1 MNTIL
6 QFLILTCLLLLPV
19 QAGSLQSYPHEGIEY
34 SDQMQIKFPQA
45 VHEMQKV
52 REGGEELLRD
62 WELSG
67 PEPLPKLRW
76 VSNNR
81 LGIFYRPGTKVGARY
96 KLSLHKEARFY
107 LNGDE
112 IENAEFELTA
122 PPCVLYADTG
132 ISRSLQGG
140 YAEGAVAVFVRQ
152 NIYRYCDLD
161 AKKLHFCFEEEDGT
175 VVPATCSRVRV
186 EEARNR
192 GLSYALHRV
201 STKVLRNYTPQTELP
216 GILKVQPTRP
226 LRGMSTLRLRE
237 EVPNVKFGGV
247 KVEFD
252 TELKAELHLGLARVK
267 GESRICLGLLFSAPL
282 KDADVQ
288 ELFRRMSIR
297 CGGVQAVNTDSGDTK
312 ELRLGK
318 ETVRFTLNMKK
329 AAPAVGEE
337 FPVDYPQ
344 ALSDRMLIEVEGLA
358 ELPQALSVSLPAGIR
373 AAYGLETKQALTL
386 QAKIEPLC
394 PALSDGGGIHTTPMR
409 MTPSG
414 SHELQLR
421 SIGCTGLRVRAARLS
436 AEQYVDFRDVLRR
449 AYNSSGDEE
458 WAALSYGPEHLYP
471 IAGPIG
477 IQDQISTVCLDDL
490 VEGTLRPGMYILQVQ
505 PEMPEELRADADE
518 LSPCAYYAVHVTDLH
533 AVGSEGMLYATHLS
547 NGQPV
552 QSGTVRLFNSK
563 ETLHTTTLNRGVA
576 VCLLP
581 ECRFTLDFQA
591 LLQCGDDYTLVTMP
605 GFEVNKPAKRDALCL
620 MTDRSIYSTGDVLH
634 GFGTYRCMDAQGKPA
649 LAPEARVRV
658 QALLHDLPF
667 AEMEVPTDSHGAFR
681 FDLQLPKT
689 QEDAEIELKL
699 SCNTATAWEI
709 IPLSCF
715 RRNSFALEQRVELN
729 PVRPQ
734 QVTVHLQAKNYHGTP
749 LSAQTANLCINGVL
763 HELPLDAEGKASYTH
778 TFAPWPQE
786 GENVLAKLS
795 INSYV
800 ANEHMEYVSNS
811 YQTELYAADF
821 CIRLDKR
828 RLHLYRSGTEE
839 PLQRPQELRLTLEGS
854 VYMPETLPNG
864 LVVYSKQS
872 ITVHESSITVP
883 ANCREGVRI
892 DEEAL
897 VREFERTHPQY
908 RGKLQKAQLRISGTD
923 PAGNTNTYTNHWYS
937 YHQDAHNA
945 GKPMEATV
953 EEGCLSFNVSPQVA
967 GTAFVVIQGAEE
979 HVRSLTLPLNAG
991 RQQVRIPLQ
1000 AQEHGCRLHA
1010 TLMLLQQ
1017 QATGEHTAVEFYTY
1031 RAEAPT
1037 ADTRLHV
1044 QLEPQGQPIAPGAEV
1059 CLRGKV
1065 LQADGTPAA
1074 GALLCVYAVDAGMQS
1089 LLTYTLPDW
1098 GAKLTRVMQAMRHYM
1113 PPCMNFYTA
1122 GYRADFMDCEPGRCF
1137 MNHRHADYLHFLRNT
1152 RFYHSAAGMDTPDDD
1167 SEVDIDLSDD
1177 SELDLDLSGTLHEM
1191 SLRYPT
1197 LLPEQLWMEG
1207 YAVDLGDGLGIGL
1220 GGGGD
1225 WLDGG
1230 IFYTPK
1236 IRQNFTPTPIWQTQ
1250 VLTDADGC
1258 FSTTGKVADTL
1269 TTYRVYAVAI
1279 GENGRAFGSAEG
1291 ALQVEQGLMLSM
1303 GTPFFLRVGDCVQI
1317 PVTLTNNTGTD
1328 GTWAVRLQGLEQTQQ
1343 VQLRHGESATT
1354 HLTYSATQVGT
1365 CTLTAIATGPG
1376 GEDAVSN
1383 RVEVRPVLPTIST
1396 TYFAELVPGAK
1407 PLRLVDLLSEESKK
1421 LTNVTAEVQV
1431 ESTPLA
1437 CLKGL
1442 VDYTLTYP
1450 YGCTEQTSSTLMP
1463 WLLAKE
1469 LRELG
1474 TPINEKNKYERSNII
1489 RKAISKLFSRQR
1501 EDGGLSYWDDGKES
1515 CYWASAH
1522 AAMVLTVAQ
1531 EHDCEVSAQEMG
1543 RLIAYLRRGL
1553 AEHRATE
1560 NATTLYSLAY
1570 VLKDDELKQEAL
1582 RQATADTGAHA
1593 ILHLMAELHTHADVY
1608 PRLQQ
1613 LANETTAGTMS
1624 TCWFFMLLHELSKNA
1639 PATAGAVG
1647 TVLLSDGSELAA
1659 NAAPRLLSPAKGT
1672 ATADW
1677 EETLRCKDAATY
1689 VSVRIKGTLPYEAV
1703 PSTGLTLQR
1712 RYEVQNATGK
1722 WTPATSFRTGDLV
1735 RITLTCSGAAIATSY
1750 LAVEDYLPSTLEAIN
1765 PRLSSQA
1772 AGLPDE
1778 AAEIS
1783 PAFTHREYLSDRV
1796 RAFTGR
1802 RRHSEKKL
1810 SFTYYARAKRT
1821 GTATAPPATAQL
1833 MYQPDIY
1840 TLTQPNTITTQDSQ
1854 PNRHTK
1860 PEKHLQGQ
1868 E

>member
-6 QFLILTCLLLLPV
+6 RFLILTCLLLLTV

-76 VSNNR
+76 ISNNR

-122 PPCVLYADTG
+122 PPCVLYADTD

-201 STKVLRNYTPQTELP
+201 SPKVLSNYTPQTELP

-226 LRGMSTLRLRE
+226 LRSKSTLRLRE
-237 EVPNVKFGGV
+237 EVPCVKFEEV
-247 KVEFD
+247 KVGFD

-297 CGGVQAVNTDSGDTK
+297 CGGVQAVNSDSGDTK

-329 AAPAVGEE
+329 AAPAVGEKL
-337 FPVDYPQ
+337 PVDYPQ
-344 ALSDRMLIEVEGLA
+344 ALSDRMVVEVEGLT
-358 ELPQALSVSLPAGIR
+358 ELPQELSVSLPAGIR
-373 AAYGLETKQALTL
+373 AAYGLETKQELTL
-386 QAKIEPLC
+386 QAKIEPLR
-394 PALSDGGGIHTTPMR
+394 PTLPEYRGIHSPPMR
-409 MTPSG
+409 MSPGG

-436 AEQYVDFRDVLRR
+436 AEQYAEWHDKLHRNF
-449 AYNSSGDEE
+449 NSIDNDK
-458 WAALSYGPEHLYP
+458 AATLSYGPEHRYH
-471 IAGPIG
+471 IAAGIG
-477 IQDQISTVCLDDL
+477 IQDQVSTLCLDDL
-490 VEGTLRPGMYILQVQ
+490 VEGTLRPGMYVLHVQ
-505 PEMPEELRADADE
+505 PELPEGLRAYANE
-518 LSPCAYYAVHVTDLH
+518 ISPHTYYAVHVTDLH
-533 AVGSEGMLYATHLS
+533 TVGSEGKLFATHLS

-552 QSGTVRLFNSK
+552 QHGTVQLFDK
-563 ETLHTTTLNRGVA
+563 HDILHNTTLQQGVA

-581 ECRFTLDFQA
+581 EIYYKDFHA
-591 LLQCGDDYTLVTMP
+591 LLQCGDDYAIVTMP
-605 GFEVNKPAKRDALCL
+605 KFDAQKPKRRDTLSL
-620 MTDRSIYSTGDVLH
+620 LTDRSIYCADDVLH
-634 GFGTYRCMDAQGKPA
+634 GFGSYRCMDAQGKPA
-649 LAPEARVRV
+649 LAPGAQVRV
-658 QALLHDLPF
+658 QATIHEQPF
-667 AEMEVPTDSHGAFR
+667 AEMVVPTDSHGAFR
-681 FDLQLPKT
+681 FDLQLPKSD
-689 QEDAEIELKL
+689 EDAEIELKL
-699 SCNTATAWEI
+699 RCNTATAWEI
-709 IPLSCF
+709 IPLSSF
-715 RRNSFALEQRVELN
+715 RRNSFALEQRVELD

-734 QVTVHLQAKNYHGTP
+734 QVTVHLEAKNYNGTP
-749 LSAQTANLCINGVL
+749 LAARTAHLYIDGVL
-763 HELPLDAEGKASYTH
+763 HELPLDAEGKATYTH
-778 TFAPWPQE
+778 HFAPWPQE
-786 GENVLAKLS
+786 AENVLAKLS

-800 ANEHMEYVSNS
+800 ANEHLEYVSTGS
-811 YQTELYAADF
+811 QAELYAADF
-821 CIRLDKR
+821 CIGRDDR

-839 PLQRPQELRLTLEGS
+839 PLQRPQELRLTLKSS
-854 VYMPETLPNG
+854 VYLPETLPNG

-872 ITVHESSITVP
+872 ITVHESSLTVP
-883 ANCREGVRI
+883 ANCREGVLI
-892 DEEAL
+892 DEGAL

-908 RGKLQKAQLRISGTD
+908 RGKLTSAELSISGTD
-923 PAGNTNTYTNHWYS
+923 PAGNTNTCTNHWYA
-937 YHQDAHNA
+937 YHQDDHNA

-979 HVRSLTLPLNAG
+979 HVRSLTLPLSAG

-1000 AQEHGCRLHA
+1000 AQEQGCRLHA
-1010 TLMLLQQ
+1010 TLILLQQ
-1017 QATGEHTAVEFYTY
+1017 QATGEHTTAEFYTY
-1031 RAEAPT
+1031 QAEAPA
-1037 ADTRLHV
+1037 ADTELQV
-1044 QLEPQGQPIAPGAEV
+1044 QLEPQEQPLAPGAEV

-1089 LLTYTLPDW
+1089 ILTYTLPDW
-1098 GAKLTRVMQAMRHYM
+1098 GAEFTRKMQSLRHYM
-1113 PPCMNFYTA
+1113 PPCMNFYTT
-1122 GYRADFMDCEPGRCF
+1122 GYRADFTDCEPERCF
-1137 MNHRHADYLHFLRNT
+1137 INHRRGNYLHFLRNT
-1152 RFYHSAAGMDTPDDD
+1152 HFYH
-1167 SEVDIDLSDD
+1167 
-1177 SELDLDLSGTLHEM
+1177 SELDLDISDALHPV

-1207 YAVDLGDGLGIGL
+1207 CAVDLGDDL
-1220 GGGGD
+1220 GGHWGIEGD

-1230 IFYTPK
+1230 IYYTPK
-1236 IRQNFTPTPIWQTQ
+1236 IRQDFTPTPIWQTQ
-1250 VLTDADGC
+1250 VLTDENGC

-1269 TTYRVYAVAI
+1269 TTYRVYAVALTAD
-1279 GENGRAFGSAEG
+1279 GRAFGSAEG
-1291 ALQVEQGLMLSM
+1291 RLQVKQGLMLSM
-1303 GTPFFLRVGDCVQI
+1303 GTPFFLGLGDCVQI

-1383 RVEVRPVLPTIST
+1383 RVEVRPVLPTICT
-1396 TYFAELVPGAK
+1396 TYFAQLQPGAA
-1407 PLRLVDLLSEESKK
+1407 PLPLVSLLSEESKN
-1421 LTNVTAEVQV
+1421 LTNVTAEIQV

-1437 CLKGL
+1437 CLKGA
-1442 VDYTLTYP
+1442 VDYMLTYP

-1463 WLLAKE
+1463 WLLTKE
-1469 LRELG
+1469 LHKLG
-1474 TPINEKNKYERSNII
+1474 TPINEKNKYEHSNII

-1501 EDGGLSYWDDGKES
+1501 ADGGLSYWDDEEES

-1522 AAMVLTVAQ
+1522 TAMVLTVAQ
-1531 EHDCEVSAQEMG
+1531 ERDCEVSAQEMG

-1613 LANETTAGTMS
+1613 LAANTTASTMS

-1639 PATAGAVG
+1639 PATVGAVG
-1647 TVLLSDGSELAA
+1647 TVLLSDGSEPAA
-1659 NAAPRLLSPAKGT
+1659 NAVPRMLSPAKGT

-1677 EETLRCKDAATY
+1677 AETLRCKDTATY
-1689 VSVRIKGTLPYEAV
+1689 VSVRIKGYMPPDAI
-1703 PSTGLTLQR
+1703 PSTGLRLRR
-1712 RYEVQNATGK
+1712 RYEVQNAAGK
-1722 WTPATSFRTGDLV
+1722 WTPATSFRTGDLI
-1735 RITLTCSGAAIATSY
+1735 RITLTCSGDAIATSY

-1765 PRLSSQA
+1765 PCLSSQA

>member
-6 QFLILTCLLLLPV
+6 RFLILTCLLLLPV

-122 PPCVLYADTG
+122 PPCVLYADTD

-237 EVPNVKFGGV
+237 EVPNVKFGAV

-252 TELKAELHLGLARVK
+252 TELKAELHLGLARVE

-282 KDADVQ
+282 NDADVQ

-297 CGGVQAVNTDSGDTK
+297 CGGVQAVSTDSGDTK

-329 AAPAVGEE
+329 AAPAVGEKL
-337 FPVDYPQ
+337 PVDYPQ
-344 ALSDRMLIEVEGLA
+344 ALSDRMVVEVEGLT
-358 ELPQALSVSLPAGIR
+358 ELPQELSVSLPAGIR
-373 AAYGLETKQALTL
+373 AAYGLETKQELTL
-386 QAKIEPLC
+386 QAKIEPLR
-394 PALSDGGGIHTTPMR
+394 PTLPEYRGIHSPPMR
-409 MTPSG
+409 MSPGG

-436 AEQYVDFRDVLRR
+436 AEQYAEWHDKLHRNF
-449 AYNSSGDEE
+449 NSIDDDK
-458 WAALSYGPEHLYP
+458 AATLSYGPEHLYP

-477 IQDQISTVCLDDL
+477 IQDQVSTLCLDDL
-490 VEGTLRPGMYILQVQ
+490 VEGTLRPGMYVLQVQ
-505 PEMPEELRADADE
+505 PELPEGLRAYANE
-518 LSPCAYYAVHVTDLH
+518 ISPHTYYAVHVTDLH
-533 AVGSEGMLYATHLS
+533 TVGSEGKLFATHLS

-552 QSGTVRLFNSK
+552 QHGTVQLFDK
-563 ETLHTTTLNRGVA
+563 HDILHNTTLQQGVA

-581 ECRFTLDFQA
+581 EIYYKDFHA
-591 LLQCGDDYTLVTMP
+591 LLQCGDDYAIVTMP
-605 GFEVNKPAKRDALCL
+605 KFDAQKPKRRDTLSL
-620 MTDRSIYSTGDVLH
+620 LTDRSIYCAGDVLH
-634 GFGTYRCMDAQGKPA
+634 GFGSYRCMDAQGKPA
-649 LAPEARVRV
+649 LAPGAQVRV
-658 QALLHDLPF
+658 QATLHEQPF
-667 AEMEVPTDSHGAFR
+667 AEMVVPTDSHGAFR
-681 FDLQLPKT
+681 FDLQLPKSD
-689 QEDAEIELKL
+689 EDAEIELKL

-709 IPLSCF
+709 IPLSSF

-734 QVTVHLQAKNYHGTP
+734 QVTVHLEAKNYNGTP
-749 LSAQTANLCINGVL
+749 LAARTTHLYIDGVL
-763 HELPLDAEGKASYTH
+763 HELPLDAEGKATYTH
-778 TFAPWPQE
+778 HFAPWPQE
-786 GENVLAKLS
+786 AENVLAKLS

-800 ANEHMEYVSNS
+800 ANEHLEYVSTGS
-811 YQTELYAADF
+811 QTELYAADF
-821 CIRLDKR
+821 CIGRDDR

-839 PLQRPQELRLTLEGS
+839 PLQRPQELRLTLKSS
-854 VYMPETLPNG
+854 VYLPETLPNG

-872 ITVHESSITVP
+872 ITVHESSLTVP
-883 ANCREGVRI
+883 ANCREGVLI
-892 DEEAL
+892 DEGAL

-908 RGKLQKAQLRISGTD
+908 RGKLTSAELSISGTD
-923 PAGNTNTYTNHWYS
+923 PAGNTNTCTNHWYS

-979 HVRSLTLPLNAG
+979 HVRSLTLPLSAG
-991 RQQVRIPLQ
+991 RQQVHIPLQ
-1000 AQEHGCRLHA
+1000 AQEQGCRLHA
-1010 TLMLLQQ
+1010 TLILLQQ

-1044 QLEPQGQPIAPGAEV
+1044 QLEPQEQPLAPGAEV

-1089 LLTYTLPDW
+1089 ILTYTLPDW
-1098 GAKLTRVMQAMRHYM
+1098 GAEFTRKMQSLRHYM
-1113 PPCMNFYTA
+1113 PPCMNFYTT
-1122 GYRADFMDCEPGRCF
+1122 GYRADFTDCEPERCF
-1137 MNHRHADYLHFLRNT
+1137 INHRRGNYLHFLRNT
-1152 RFYHSAAGMDTPDDD
+1152 HFYH
-1167 SEVDIDLSDD
+1167 
-1177 SELDLDLSGTLHEM
+1177 SELDLDISDALHPM

-1207 YAVDLGDGLGIGL
+1207 CAVDLGDGLGGHWGIE
-1220 GGGGD
+1220 GD

-1230 IFYTPK
+1230 IYYTPK
-1236 IRQNFTPTPIWQTQ
+1236 IRQDFTPTPIWQTQ
-1250 VLTDADGC
+1250 VLTDENGC

-1303 GTPFFLRVGDCVQI
+1303 GTPFFLRAGDCVQI

-1328 GTWAVRLQGLEQTQQ
+1328 GTWAVRLQGTEHTQQ

-1383 RVEVRPVLPTIST
+1383 RVEVRPVLPTICT
-1396 TYFAELVPGAK
+1396 TYFAQLQPGAA
-1407 PLRLVDLLSEESKK
+1407 PLPLVSLLSEQSKK
-1421 LTNVTAEVQV
+1421 LTNVTAEIQV

-1437 CLKGL
+1437 CLKGA

-1469 LRELG
+1469 LHKLG

-1501 EDGGLSYWDDGKES
+1501 ADGGLSYWDDEEES

-1531 EHDCEVSAQEMG
+1531 ERDCKVSPQEMG

-1560 NATTLYSLAY
+1560 NDTTLYSLAY

-1582 RQATADTGAHA
+1582 RQATVDTGAHA

-1624 TCWFFMLLHELSKNA
+1624 TCWFFMLLHELSKNE
-1639 PATAGAVG
+1639 PATAEAVG

-1677 EETLRCKDAATY
+1677 EETLRCKDTATY
-1689 VSVRIKGTLPYEAV
+1689 VSVRIKGYMSPDAI
-1703 PSTGLTLQR
+1703 PSTGLQLRR
-1712 RYEVQNATGK
+1712 RYDVQNAAGK

-1735 RITLTCSGAAIATSY
+1735 RITLTCSGDAIATSY

-1778 AAEIS
+1778 AVEIS

>member
-6 QFLILTCLLLLPV
+6 RFLILTCLLLLPV

-45 VHEMQKV
+45 VHSMQKIK
-52 REGGEELLRD
+52 EGGEELLRD

-67 PEPLPKLRW
+67 PEPLPKLTW
-76 VSNNR
+76 LGSNK
-81 LGIFYRPGTKVGARY
+81 LGVFYRPGTKAGARH
-96 KLSLHKEARFY
+96 KLSLRKEARFY
-107 LNGDE
+107 MNGDE
-112 IENAEFELTA
+112 IENAEFELIA

-140 YAEGAVAVFVRQ
+140 YAEGAVAVFVKQ
-152 NIYRYCDLD
+152 SIYRYCDLD
-161 AKKLHFCFEEEDGT
+161 TQKLHFCFVEEDGT

-186 EEARNR
+186 EETRNR

-252 TELKAELHLGLARVK
+252 TELKAELHLGLARVE

-297 CGGVQAVNTDSGDTK
+297 CGGVQAVSTDSGDTK

-329 AAPAVGEE
+329 AAPAVGEKL
-337 FPVDYPQ
+337 PVDYPQ
-344 ALSDRMLIEVEGLA
+344 ALSDRMVVEVEGLT
-358 ELPQALSVSLPAGIR
+358 ELPQELSVSLPAGIR
-373 AAYGLETKQALTL
+373 AAYGLETKQELTL
-386 QAKIEPLC
+386 QAKIEPLR
-394 PALSDGGGIHTTPMR
+394 PTLPEYRGIHSPPMR
-409 MTPSG
+409 MSPGG

-436 AEQYVDFRDVLRR
+436 AEQYAEWHDKLHRNF
-449 AYNSSGDEE
+449 NSIDNDK
-458 WAALSYGPEHLYP
+458 AATLSYGPEHRYH
-471 IAGPIG
+471 IAAGIG
-477 IQDQISTVCLDDL
+477 IQDQVSTLCLDDL

-505 PEMPEELRADADE
+505 PELPEGLRAYANE
-518 LSPCAYYAVHVTDLH
+518 ISPHTYYAVHVTDLH
-533 AVGSEGMLYATHLS
+533 TVGSEGKLFATHLS

-552 QSGTVRLFNSK
+552 QHGTVQLFDK
-563 ETLHTTTLNRGVA
+563 HDILHNTTLQQGVA

-581 ECRFTLDFQA
+581 EIYYKDFHA
-591 LLQCGDDYTLVTMP
+591 LLQCGDDYAIVTMP
-605 GFEVNKPAKRDALCL
+605 KFDAQKPKRRDTLSL
-620 MTDRSIYSTGDVLH
+620 LTDRSIYCAGDVLH
-634 GFGTYRCMDAQGKPA
+634 GFGSYRCMDAQGKPA
-649 LAPEARVRV
+649 LAPGAQVRV
-658 QALLHDLPF
+658 QATLHEQPF
-667 AEMEVPTDSHGAFR
+667 AEMVVPTDSHGAFR
-681 FDLQLPKT
+681 FDLQLPKSD
-689 QEDAEIELKL
+689 EDAEIELKL

-709 IPLSCF
+709 IPLSSF
-715 RRNSFALEQRVELN
+715 RRNSFALEQRVELD

-734 QVTVHLQAKNYHGTP
+734 QVTVHLEAKNYNGTP
-749 LSAQTANLCINGVL
+749 LAARTAHLYIDGVL
-763 HELPLDAEGKASYTH
+763 HELPLDAEGKATYTH
-778 TFAPWPQE
+778 NFAPWPQE
-786 GENVLAKLS
+786 AENVLAKIS

-800 ANEHMEYVSNS
+800 ANEHLEYVSTGS
-811 YQTELYAADF
+811 RTELYAADF
-821 CIRLDKR
+821 CIGRDDR

-839 PLQRPQELRLTLEGS
+839 PLQRPQELRLTLKSS
-854 VYMPETLPNG
+854 VYLPETLPNG

-872 ITVHESSITVP
+872 ITVHESSLTVP
-883 ANCREGVRI
+883 ANCREGVLI
-892 DEEAL
+892 DEGAL

-908 RGKLQKAQLRISGTD
+908 RGKLTSAELSISGTD
-923 PAGNTNTYTNHWYS
+923 PAGNTNTCTNHWYS

-979 HVRSLTLPLNAG
+979 HVRSLTLPLSAG
-991 RQQVRIPLQ
+991 GQQVHIPLQ

-1010 TLMLLQQ
+1010 TLILLQQ
-1017 QATGEHTAVEFYTY
+1017 QATGEHTAAEFYTY
-1031 RAEAPT
+1031 QADSPA
-1037 ADTRLHV
+1037 ADTELQV
-1044 QLEPQGQPIAPGAEV
+1044 QLEPQEHPLAPGAEV

-1065 LQADGTPAA
+1065 QQADGTPAA

-1089 LLTYTLPDW
+1089 ILTYTLPDW
-1098 GAKLTRVMQAMRHYM
+1098 GAELTRKMQSLRHYM
-1113 PPCMNFYTA
+1113 PPCMNFYTT
-1122 GYRADFMDCEPGRCF
+1122 GYRADFTDCEPERRF
-1137 MNHRHADYLHFLRNT
+1137 MNHRQADYLHFLRNT
-1152 RFYHSAAGMDTPDDD
+1152 RFYYSASGMDTPDDD
-1167 SEVDIDLSDD
+1167 SEVDIDLSDA
-1177 SELDLDLSGTLHEM
+1177 LHPV

-1207 YAVDLGDGLGIGL
+1207 YAVDLGDGV
-1220 GGGGD
+1220 GGHWGSAGD

-1230 IFYTPK
+1230 IYYTPK
-1236 IRQNFTPTPIWQTQ
+1236 IRQDFTPTPIWQTQ
-1250 VLTDADGC
+1250 VLTDANGC

-1269 TTYRVYAVAI
+1269 TTYRVYAVALTAD
-1279 GENGRAFGSAEG
+1279 GRAFGSAEG
-1291 ALQVEQGLMLSM
+1291 RLQVKQGLMLSM
-1303 GTPFFLRVGDCVQI
+1303 GTPFFLGLGDCVQI

-1328 GTWAVRLQGLEQTQQ
+1328 GTWAVRLQGSEQTQQ
-1343 VQLRHGESATT
+1343 VQLRHGESATI

-1365 CTLTAIATGPG
+1365 CTLTAIATGSG

-1407 PLRLVDLLSEESKK
+1407 PLRLVDLLSEQSKK
-1421 LTNVTAEVQV
+1421 LTNVTAEIQV

-1437 CLKGL
+1437 CLKGA

-1469 LRELG
+1469 LREFG
-1474 TPINEKNKYERSNII
+1474 TPINEKNKYEHSNII

-1501 EDGGLSYWDDGKES
+1501 ADGGLSYWDDEEES

-1531 EHDCEVSAQEMG
+1531 ERDCEVSAQEMG
-1543 RLIAYLRRGL
+1543 RLLAYLRRGL
-1553 AEHRATE
+1553 EEHRATE

-1613 LANETTAGTMS
+1613 LAANTTASTMS
-1624 TCWFFMLLHELSKNA
+1624 TCWFFMLLHELSKNE

-1677 EETLRCKDAATY
+1677 EETLRCKDTATY
-1689 VSVRIKGTLPYEAV
+1689 VSVRIKGYMPPDAI
-1703 PSTGLTLQR
+1703 PSTGLRLRR
-1712 RYEVQNATGK
+1712 RYEVQNAAGK

-1735 RITLTCSGAAIATSY
+1735 RITLTCSGDAIATSY

-1778 AAEIS
+1778 TAEIS

-1833 MYQPDIY
+1833 MYQPDIH

>member
-6 QFLILTCLLLLPV
+6 RFFILTCLLLLPV
-19 QAGSLQSYPHEGIEY
+19 QAGSLQPYPHEEMEH

-45 VHEMQKV
+45 VHSMQKIK
-52 REGGEELLRD
+52 EGGEELLRD

-67 PEPLPKLRW
+67 PDPLPKLTW
-76 VSNNR
+76 LNSNR
-81 LGIFYRPGTKVGARY
+81 LGIFYRPGTKAGARH
-96 KLSLHKEARFY
+96 KLSLRKEARFY
-107 LNGDE
+107 MNGDE

-122 PPCVLYADTG
+122 PPCVLYADTD

-140 YAEGAVAVFVRQ
+140 YAEGAVAVFVKQ

-161 AKKLHFCFEEEDGT
+161 TQKLHFCFEEEDGT

-186 EEARNR
+186 EETRNR
-192 GLSYALHRV
+192 GLSYALHNV
-201 STKVLRNYTPQTELP
+201 SPKVLSNYTPQTELP

-226 LRGMSTLRLRE
+226 LRSKSTLRLRE
-237 EVPNVKFGGV
+237 EVPYVKFEEV
-247 KVEFD
+247 KVGFD
-252 TELKAELHLGLARVK
+252 TELKAELHLGLARVE

-282 KDADVQ
+282 NDADVQ
-288 ELFRRMSIR
+288 ELFRRMSIH
-297 CGGVQAVNTDSGDTK
+297 CGDVQAVNTDSGDTK

-329 AAPAVGEE
+329 AAPAVGAE

-394 PALSDGGGIHTTPMR
+394 PALSDGGGIHATPMR

-436 AEQYVDFRDVLRR
+436 AEQYVNFRDVLRR

-505 PEMPEELRADADE
+505 PELPEELRADADE

-547 NGQPV
+547 SGQPV

-620 MTDRSIYSTGDVLH
+620 LTDRSIYSTGDVLH

-658 QALLHDLPF
+658 QALLHDRPF

-699 SCNTATAWEI
+699 SCNTATAGEI
-709 IPLSCF
+709 RPLSCF
-715 RRNSFALEQRVELN
+715 RRNSFALEQRVGLD

-749 LSAQTANLCINGVL
+749 LSAQTANLSINGVL
-763 HELPLDAEGKASYTH
+763 HELPLDADGKATYTH

-786 GENVLAKLS
+786 GENVLARLS

-821 CIRLDKR
+821 CLRLDKG

-923 PAGNTNTYTNHWYS
+923 PAGNTNTYTNLWYS
-937 YHQDAHNA
+937 CNYAAYNA
-945 GKPMEATV
+945 GSPTPATV
-953 EEGCLSFNVSPQVA
+953 EEGRLCFDVNPQVA
-967 GTAFVVIQGAEE
+967 GTAFVVIHGAGE
-979 HVRSLTLPLNAG
+979 HVRSLTLPLSTG

-1098 GAKLTRVMQAMRHYM
+1098 GAELTRVMQAMRHYM
-1113 PPCMNFYTA
+1113 PPCLNFYTA

-1152 RFYHSAAGMDTPDDD
+1152 RFYHSASGMDTPDDD

-1177 SELDLDLSGTLHEM
+1177 SELDLDLSGTLHKM

-1207 YAVDLGDGLGIGL
+1207 YAVDLGDGLSIGL

-1225 WLDGG
+1225 GLDGCT
-1230 IFYTPK
+1230 FYTPK

-1328 GTWAVRLQGLEQTQQ
+1328 GTWAVRLQGTEHTQQ

-1354 HLTYSATQVGT
+1354 HFTYSATQEGT

-1383 RVEVRPVLPTIST
+1383 SVEVRPVLPTICT
-1396 TYFAELVPGAK
+1396 TYFTRLQPGAA
-1407 PLRLVDLLSEESKK
+1407 PLPLVSLLSEESKK
-1421 LTNVTAEVQV
+1421 LTKVTAEIQV

-1469 LRELG
+1469 LRKLG
-1474 TPINEKNKYERSNII
+1474 TPINEKNRHERAAII

-1531 EHDCEVSAQEMG
+1531 EHDCEVSPQEMG

-1553 AEHRATE
+1553 EEHRATE

-1582 RQATADTGAHA
+1582 RRATADTGEHA
-1593 ILHLMAELHTHADVY
+1593 ILRLMASLHTDADVHH
-1608 PRLQQ
+1608 RLQQ

-1624 TCWFFMLLHELSKNA
+1624 TCWFFMLLHELSKN
-1639 PATAGAVG
+1639 TTDEEEVTG
-1647 TVLLSDGSELAA
+1647 TVLLSDGSELEAGA
-1659 NAAPRLLSPAKGT
+1659 TPRLLSPAKGT

-1677 EETLRCKDAATY
+1677 AETLRCTDASTY

-1703 PSTGLTLQR
+1703 PTNGLTLQR
-1712 RYEVQNATGK
+1712 RYEVQNAEGK
-1722 WTPATSFRTGDLV
+1722 WAPTTSFRTGDLV
-1735 RITLTCSGAAIATSY
+1735 RITLTCSGEAIVQPY

-1765 PRLSSQA
+1765 PRILSQA
-1772 AGLPDE
+1772 AGLPEE
-1778 AAEIS
+1778 APEIS
-1783 PAFTHREYLSDRV
+1783 PAFTHCEYLGDRV
-1796 RAFTGR
+1796 RAFTDN
-1802 RRHSEKKL
+1802 RHHNAKKL

-1821 GTATAPPATAQL
+1821 GTAAAPPATAQL

-1840 TLTQPNTITTQDSQ
+1840 TQTPPHTISTHA
-1854 PNRHTK
+1854 R
-1860 PEKHLQGQ
+1860 
-1868 E
+1868 